1 MFQGKFVSME
11 TRRCSTHNCVSRGG
25 GRREEF
31 EERREIWVVEVVP
44 PPPHQGTS
52 CERNCGEDCAWRS
65 KTRGSV
71 ELITHS
77 TVCFNV

>member
-44 PPPHQGTS
+44 PPPTRAHRVSGTVVKIA
-52 CERNCGEDCAWRS
+52 RGEVRREEVW
-65 KTRGSV
+65 
-71 ELITHS
+71 
-77 TVCFNV
+77 N